1 MQDILS
7 QKDLPT
13 SFTDDILRTFDEDT
27 IEIKEEIDI
36 NINQSLEKSLKF
48 DKVQFLTEN
57 DILNDEINKVCDFEN
72 DNKNKSGFHIEMD
85 SQQITMAVK
94 SLSLDE
100 PPPPCSILSNNSIPP
115 CPPDCPP
122 QRLTREQLL
131 PPTPSVHLEN
141 KKHAFSPQLQEFCLK
156 HPIAVVRGLAGA
168 LKLDLGLFS
177 TKTLVEANP
186 DHSVEVRTQVH
197 QPPDENWD
205 STQAKRV
212 WACIS
217 HRSHTTIAKYAQYQ
231 ASSFQESLKVS
242 IDYQLF
248 QILSYTACILGGT

>member
-1 MQDILS
+1 MDIKDDVIKRQDHVNRVIEEKNEDELI
-7 QKDLPT
+7 KEDNEYNEREY
-13 SFTDDILRTFDEDT
+13 DDIF
-27 IEIKEEIDI
+27 EERKQPDI
-36 NINQSLEKSLKF
+36 SFSIQMESKQLVASVK
-48 DKVQFLTEN
+48 
-57 DILNDEINKVCDFEN
+57 DF
-72 DNKNKSGFHIEMD
+72 
-85 SQQITMAVK
+85 
-94 SLSLDE
+94 SLDE
-100 PPPPCSILSNNSIPP
+100 PPPAYSILSLHAPP
-115 CPPDCPP
+115 PLPPDCPP

-197 QPPDENWD
+197 QSPDENWD
-205 STQAKRV
+205 ASQAKRV

-231 ASSFQESLKVS
+231 ASSFQDSLKVGNT
-242 IDYQLF
+242 F
-248 QILSYTACILGGT
+248 